1 MDNSY
6 GYQKEGQQAEQER
19 KSADHQALIDDR
31 KREWTEVCDWL
42 DSLTPKQR
50 AALRK
55 LKPVGAVALRLG
67 VLR

>member
-1 MDNSY
+1 MNGSY
-6 GYQKEGQQAEQER
+6 GYQKEGQQAAQER
-19 KSADHQALIDDR
+19 KNADHRALIDDR

-50 AALRK
+50 TALRK

>member
-1 MDNSY
+1 MNDSY

-19 KSADHQALIDDR
+19 KSADHQALVND
-31 KREWTEVCDWL
+31 KNLEWQSICDWL

-50 AALRK
+50 ASLRK
-55 LKPVGAVALRLG
+55 LKPVGMIALRLG